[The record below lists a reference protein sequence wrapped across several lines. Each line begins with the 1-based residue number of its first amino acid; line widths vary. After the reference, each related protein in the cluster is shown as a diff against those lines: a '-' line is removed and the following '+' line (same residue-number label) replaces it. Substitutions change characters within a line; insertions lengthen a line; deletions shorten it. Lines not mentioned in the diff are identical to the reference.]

1 MHAFEQIEYSDVALW
16 FNEKQVQELVALL
29 VEAGMRVAWKETKKY
44 FTLSVEA
51 EHETHWLTFRRI
63 GARYRLRD
71 RHYNIADPRFEKVL
85 QHFIEQAKGHAIVKV
100 FSGGQL
106 VVQKIRYGEAEQI
119 IKISGASK
127 EVIFEKECSVS
138 MEEVMA
144 AFRRRDAEER
154 IPVLTLEIDYELAVL
169 HEAMD
174 AGDAE
179 TIARCKEKLAVLQ
192 QEMIMLE
199 V

>member
-1 MHAFEQIEYSDVALW
+1 MQAFEQIEYSDVALW
-16 FNEKQVQELVALL
+16 FNEEQIHELIAKI

-44 FTLSVEA
+44 FTLSVQSENEA
-51 EHETHWLTFRRI
+51 HWLTFRKVGI
-63 GARYRLRD
+63 RYRLRD
-71 RHYNIADPRFEKVL
+71 RHYNTADPRFEKIL
-85 QHFIEQAKGHAIVKV
+85 QHFIELAKGHAVIKV

-138 MEEVMA
+138 MEEVREA
-144 AFRRRDAEER
+144 LKRHDAEER
-154 IPVLTLEIDYELAVL
+154 IPVLIREVDDELSTLY
-169 HEAMD
+169 EAMRAQD
-174 AGDAE
+174 DEKVAACK
-179 TIARCKEKLAVLQ
+179 ARLATLHH
-192 QEMIMLE
+192 EMIMLE